1 MIEFISCSVQEN
13 GYKRCMAVVSSKQ
26 FGGGWS
32 DHKLDALR
40 SYLNSYIIA
49 LSNSPFERVYID
61 AFAGAGIRDV
71 VKNAEEGLF
80 DEQFPEEDAGYRHGS
95 PLIALGM
102 EPAFHRFVFIEQDPE
117 SLGILREQV
126 SDNFPDKLRL
136 TSFMQG
142 DANEVLQGL
151 AEEQWRTRRA
161 VAFLRSDCPSRG
173 VETIEKIAR
182 TKAIDMW
189 LLFPAMAVNRML
201 PRAGSSRR
209 SGLKK
214 LTETFGSDEW
224 QAYFYKK
231 QEADLFGEEFMSK
244 QPKVFEK
251 LSEFITMRLNTVFE
265 GATNKPLILKNSSGA
280 PLFLLCFASGN
291 PKGAP
296 IALRIANHIINKK
309 NHGQ

>member
-1 MIEFISCSVQEN
+1 MV
-13 GYKRCMAVVSSKQ
+13 GASSKK

-32 DHKLDALR
+32 DDKLDALR
-40 SYLNSYIIA
+40 SYLESYIKA
-49 LSNSPFERVYID
+49 LSNSPFERIYID

-71 VKNAEEGLF
+71 VKSAEEGLF
-80 DEQFPEEDAGYRHGS
+80 DEHLPEEDAGYRHGS

-126 SDNFPDKLRL
+126 SDNFPGKLRL
-136 TSFMQG
+136 TSFLQG

-151 AEEQWRTRRA
+151 AAEQWRTRRG
-161 VAFLRSDCPSRG
+161 VAFLDPFALH
-173 VETIEKIAR
+173 VKWETIEKIAR

-201 PRAGSSRR
+201 PR
-209 SGLKK
+209 SGVVPPKWADK

-224 QAYFYKK
+224 QAYFYEK
-231 QEADLFGEEFMSK
+231 QEADLFGDEFMSK

-251 LSEFITMRLNTVFE
+251 LSEFITMRFNTIFE